1 MQILD
6 KKEEALQTT
15 VHMAAS
21 NPQQINEVRE
31 WDVSNEEMG
40 K

>member
-1 MQILD
+1 MQILE
-6 KKEEALQTT
+6 KKGEVWQITVLIAAL
-15 VHMAAS
+15 